1 MTGRR
6 GRGDTRPRLS
16 VCSAAMACPGPPSL
30 GAAGAALSLAP
41 RGRAHCPA
49 PPGTTRRADDGVEM
63 GVTGREG
70 EGRRRGG
77 CGYAESV
84 RPPKAR
90 ATPLL
95 LLLLLTTLF
104 STSSPAPS
112 SSSFTTTSSS
122 SATSSSDTSSSAC
135 TYSAPSASATSTSTT
150 STSTT
155 SYSLL
160 LLVYYF

>member
-1 MTGRR
+1 M
-6 GRGDTRPRLS
+6 
-16 VCSAAMACPGPPSL
+16 CSAAMACPGPPSL

-49 PPGTTRRADDGVEM
+49 PPGTTRRADDGVGM
-63 GVTGREG
+63 GVAGREG

-77 CGYAESV
+77 WGCAESV

-95 LLLLLTTLF
+95 LLPLLTTLF

-112 SSSFTTTSSS
+112 SSSTTTTSS

-135 TYSAPSASATSTSTT
+135 TYSAPSTSATSTSTT

-155 SYSLL
+155 SWSTTSSLL
-160 LLVYYF
+160 LLVCYFYYSH